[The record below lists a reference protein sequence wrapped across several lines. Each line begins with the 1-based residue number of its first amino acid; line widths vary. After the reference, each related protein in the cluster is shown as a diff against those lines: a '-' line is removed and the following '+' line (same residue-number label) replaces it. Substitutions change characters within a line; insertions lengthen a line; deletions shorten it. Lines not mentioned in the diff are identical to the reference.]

1 MRCGEGE
8 NKEKGGGRRE
18 GERERERVQTLNFE
32 HALCDICFKDAF
44 SKHSCFQLKMQKHM
58 SKEDWPLTLD
68 EKNKLLKT
76 HFVQTRRDRKKAT
89 S

>member
-1 MRCGEGE
+1 MGRGRTK
-8 NKEKGGGRRE
+8 KEKGGG
-18 GERERERVQTLNFE
+18 RERVQTLNFE

-76 HFVQTRRDRKKAT
+76 HFVQTRRDQKKAT